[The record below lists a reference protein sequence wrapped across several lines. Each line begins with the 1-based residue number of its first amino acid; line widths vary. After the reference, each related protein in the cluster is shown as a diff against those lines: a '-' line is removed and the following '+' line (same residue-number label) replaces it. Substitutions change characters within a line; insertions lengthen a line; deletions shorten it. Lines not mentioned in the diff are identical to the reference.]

1 MPLNPASCMSSK
13 PLGAKPFAL
22 KVMKR
27 MKFWLLSLLMVGNL
41 RAEPVAVTG
50 TVVRPDG
57 KPVPFTRIVLIAEP
71 PFGKGQAIWQEGQCD
86 EGGRFRFL
94 FPYPSDL
101 PAFLLAH
108 RPNLGI
114 GWQKVALM
122 ASVECVV
129 KLLPSVS
136 LTGRL
141 RGGGGMTLFIRQLRP
156 IGLFNAPRLP
166 LRLERLV
173 PDFLQTRTDADGR
186 FAFADLPDG
195 FMAVVETSSLPC
207 RFETPVADGTDI
219 ALPPTGVLSGFVVR
233 PDGAP
238 LAHADLRGFPEVT
251 KAHLSETLS
260 PIPFVTRTDAFG
272 RFRIIVPEGRWTVWL
287 AGSGDAEWV
296 SVPQSV
302 AVKAGEVV
310 KVTIKAQRPGIV
322 RGWVADALTRFPLT
336 RLFVRAQLVDR
347 PSVVSEVAQRLPE
360 GAYELRLP
368 DGVWRLQ
375 VADEG
380 WQSEP
385 VTMEVAEGAV
395 VEAPFIFARPFPTV
409 RVTVTDKQDK
419 PVKAWLADSLGN
431 MGETDES
438 GEADWTISPDR
449 SVRLIA
455 ATPDLTLWASAT
467 VRANQTQ
474 LLLRLRPGKTVKG
487 WVMTKDKKPVA
498 NALIGLWIRWQE
510 DEAPICL
517 QTQRTSSDGTFQF
530 LAPVKGVSQVRLLG
544 SDGIVVTESR

>member
-1 MPLNPASCMSSK
+1 M
-13 PLGAKPFAL
+13 

-50 TVVRPDG
+50 TVVCPDG
-57 KPVPFTRIVLIAEP
+57 KPVPFARIVLVAEP
-71 PFGKGQAIWQEGQCD
+71 PFGKGEAICQEGRCD
-86 EGGRFRFL
+86 ERGRFQFCL
-94 FPYPSDL
+94 PYPSEL
-101 PAFLLAH
+101 SAFFIAH
-108 RPNLGI
+108 QSGVGI
-114 GWQKVALM
+114 GWQRVRLT
-122 ASVECVV
+122 ASMECVV

-141 RGGGGMTLFIRQLRP
+141 RGGGGTTLFIRQLRP
-156 IGLFNAPRLP
+156 IGLFNPHRLP
-166 LRLERLV
+166 LRLDRFV
-173 PDFLQTRTDADGR
+173 SDFLQTRTDADGR
-186 FAFADLPDG
+186 FVFTDLPDG
-195 FMAVVETSSLPC
+195 FMAVVEISSLPC
-207 RFETPVADGTDI
+207 RLEVPIAGDTDI
-219 ALPPTGVLSGFVVR
+219 VLPPTGVISGTVLR
-233 PDGAP
+233 PDGTP
-238 LAHADLRGFPEVT
+238 LAHASLHGFPEMT
-251 KAHLSETLS
+251 KAHLSESLS
-260 PIPFVTRTDAFG
+260 PIPFVTRTDTFG
-272 RFRIIVPEGRWTVWL
+272 RFRVIVPAGRWTVWL

-322 RGWVADALTRFPLT
+322 RGWVADAVTRFPLT

-385 VTMEVAEGAV
+385 VVMEIAEGAV

-409 RVTVTDKQDK
+409 RVTATDENGK
-419 PVKAWLADSLGN
+419 PIKAWLADSLGN
-431 MGETDES
+431 TGETDER
-438 GEADWTISPDR
+438 GEAAWTIPPDR

-455 ATPDLTLWASAT
+455 GTPDLTLWASAT
-467 VRANQTQ
+467 VTANQTK
-474 LLLRLRPGKTVKG
+474 LPLRLRSGKTVKG
-487 WVMTKDKKPVA
+487 QVMTKDKKPVA
-498 NALIGLWIRWQE
+498 NALVGLWVRWQE
-510 DEAPICL
+510 GEAPICL

-530 LAPVKGVSQVRLLG
+530 LAPVEGVGQVRLMSG
-544 SDGIVVTESR
+544 DGIVMTESR

>member
-1 MPLNPASCMSSK
+1 MSSK

-27 MKFWLLSLLMVGNL
+27 MKFWLLSLLMVGDL
-41 RAEPVAVTG
+41 RAQPVSLAG

-57 KPVPFTRIVLIAEP
+57 TPASFARLMLVAEP
-71 PFGKGQAIWQEGQCD
+71 PFGKGEAIWQEGRCD
-86 EGGRFRFL
+86 ERGRFQLRL
-94 FPYPSDL
+94 PYPSEL
-101 PAFLLAH
+101 PAVVIAH
-108 RPNLGI
+108 QAGVGI
-114 GWQKVALM
+114 GWQRVRLTT
-122 ASVECVV
+122 STECVV
-129 KLLPSVS
+129 PLLPSVS

-141 RGGGGMTLFIRQLRP
+141 RGGGGATLFIRQLRP
-156 IGLFNAPRLP
+156 VGLFNAPRLT
-166 LRLERLV
+166 LRLERFS
-173 PDFLQTRTDADGR
+173 PDFLQTLTEADGR

-195 FMAVVETSSLPC
+195 FMAVVETRSLPC
-207 RFETPVADGTDI
+207 RFEVPITDGTDI
-219 ALPPTGVLSGFVVR
+219 TLPPTGILSGTVLR
-233 PDGAP
+233 PDGNP
-238 LAHADLRGFPEVT
+238 LAHANLHGFPEIAE
-251 KAHLSETLS
+251 AHFSGTLS
-260 PIPFVTRTDAFG
+260 PIPFVTRTDAEG
-272 RFRIIVPEGRWTVWL
+272 RFRIAVPTGRWTVWL

-302 AVKAGEVV
+302 AVQAGEVV

-322 RGWVADALTRFPLT
+322 RGWVADAFTRFPLT

-375 VADEG
+375 VADER

-385 VTMEVAEGAV
+385 VTIEVAEGAV

-431 MGETDES
+431 MGETDEA
-438 GEADWTISPDR
+438 GEADWTILPDR

-467 VRANQTQ
+467 VTANQSEVR
-474 LLLRLRPGKTVKG
+474 LRLRSGKAVKG
-487 WVMTKDKKPVA
+487 RVVTKDGKPVA
-498 NALIGLWIRWQE
+498 NALVGLWVRWQE

-530 LAPVKGVSQVRLLG
+530 LAPVEGVSQGRLLG
-544 SDGIVVTESR
+544 GDGIVVTESR